1 MSKVAGAQY
10 KERGNQ
16 YFAERK
22 YDLAISSYT
31 DAITAN
37 SQVPTYFVNRALC
50 YLRLSKWTDA
60 IDDCKQAIQL
70 DSTSIKAHFFMG
82 QALSEIGNYDE
93 ALVALHKA
101 FDLAQEQKI
110 NFGDDIASVIRQ
122 AKQKRWK
129 IKEDE
134 RLQQRN
140 EFHEFLLQLL
150 IDHKNRQ
157 LSSSD
162 SETQDVDRVKSITQ
176 EHEEKVKQLDS
187 LFEAVDEKRKRR
199 EVPDYLCG
207 QISYELMTDPV
218 ITPSGITYDRKDIE
232 QHLKR
237 VGHFDPITRQEL
249 TEDQLIPNL
258 AMKEVVSAFTAEN
271 DWVEDY

>member
-1 MSKVAGAQY
+1 MSKVAGAEQ
-10 KERGNQ
+10 KELGNQ
-16 YFAERK
+16 YFTEQK

-31 DAITAN
+31 DAI
-37 SQVPTYFVNRALC
+37 VPTYFVNRALC
-50 YLRLSKWTDA
+50 YLRLSNWA
-60 IDDCKQAIQL
+60 SVVDDCKQAIQL
-70 DSTSIKAHFFMG
+70 DPTSIKAHFFMG
-82 QALSEIGNYDE
+82 QALAEIGNYDE
-93 ALVALHKA
+93 ALVVQHKA

-110 NFGDDIASVIRQ
+110 NFGDDITHVIRQ
-122 AKQKRWK
+122 TKQKRWK

-134 RLQQRN
+134 RLKERN
-140 EFHEFLLQLL
+140 EFHQFLLQLL
-150 IDHKNRQ
+150 TDHKDRQ
-157 LSSSD
+157 LSSPDSD
-162 SETQDVDRVKSITQ
+162 VHNEEREKPIIL
-176 EHEEKVKQLDS
+176 EHEERVKQLDA

-237 VGHFDPITRQEL
+237 VGHFDPVTRQEL

-258 AMKEVVSAFTAEN
+258 AMKEVVSAFVAEN
-271 DWVEDY
+271 DWVEHY